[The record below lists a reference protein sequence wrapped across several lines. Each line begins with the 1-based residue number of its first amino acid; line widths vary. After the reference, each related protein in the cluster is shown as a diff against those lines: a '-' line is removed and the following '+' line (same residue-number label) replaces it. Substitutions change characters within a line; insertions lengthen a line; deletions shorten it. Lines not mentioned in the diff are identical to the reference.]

1 VSTKFKHRRQ
11 EFTLATVIRLGI
23 FSVIIFFL
31 IKYFAS
37 SSNQDVLGD
46 QTINLS
52 PYAQQVTNLLPEKS
66 RQTLQ
71 NLPQSPIF
79 GFIQEK
85 FTYLQQE
92 SGGFPQKQIKDIKK
106 AVVKEIYDKI
116 LNSIE
121 NQ

>member
-1 VSTKFKHRRQ
+1 MSSKFKHKHQ
-11 EFTLATVIRLGI
+11 EFTLATVIRLVV
-23 FSVIIFFL
+23 FAVVVFFL
-31 IKYFAS
+31 INYFS
-37 SSNQDVLGD
+37 GSNNQSILGE

-52 PYAQQVTNLLPEKS
+52 PYVEKVTNLLPEKS
-66 RQTLQ
+66 RQTVQ

-85 FTYLQQE
+85 FKYLQQE

-106 AVVKEIYDKI
+106 AIVKDIYDKM
-116 LNSIE
+116 LNNIE